1 VISSSKAELAN
12 HSTSINSAAIHA
24 EKITTSNNNSLTFA
38 IVVGEHSGDTLGAG
52 LMYSLKTKY
61 PYAKF
66 IGIGGDKMLQLGF
79 NSLYSMEELS
89 VMGIVEVLGRLRRL
103 LHVRKSLVEYFTD
116 NQPDVF
122 IGIDAPDFNIG
133 LELKLKAIGI
143 KTVHYVSPSV
153 WAWREKRIFK
163 IAKATDM
170 VLSLLPFEKAFY
182 DKHKVPC
189 TFVGHPLADD
199 IPMLSDKDQARAELM
214 SVVDFDNKKV
224 LALMP
229 GSRGGELSRLLA
241 PFFESARQLTQQ
253 DSNLLLI
260 APMVS
265 EKRAQQ
271 FNDLKAQLA
280 PDLDITIVIGQTQ
293 AVMSASD
300 CLLTASG
307 TVTLEAALIKR
318 PMVICY
324 KFSPITYLLAKY
336 MVKLS
341 WFSLPNLLA
350 NKSLVPELLQSE
362 VCADNIVPLVKE
374 RLYQDQSQ
382 LNTSYTAMHQQLKCN
397 ASEQAATAVLAL
409 LSTNLPINK

>member
-1 VISSSKAELAN
+1 MKVSLQNKISYSEPV
-12 HSTSINSAAIHA
+12 
-24 EKITTSNNNSLTFA
+24 FA

-52 LMYSLKTKY
+52 LMVALKKQY
-61 PYAKF
+61 PQAKF
-66 IGIGGDKMLQLGF
+66 IGIGGDKMKKLGF
-79 NSLYSMEELS
+79 ESLFAMDELA
-89 VMGIVEVLGRLRRL
+89 VMGIVEVLGRIRRL
-103 LHVRKSLVEYFTD
+103 LHVRKSLVDYFTI

-133 LELKLKAIGI
+133 LELRLKAQKI

-182 DKHKVPC
+182 DKHQVPC

-199 IPMLSDKDQARAELM
+199 IPMESDKEKARDELGLPH
-214 SVVDFDNKKV
+214 KAKV

-241 PFFESARQLTQQ
+241 PFFASAQQLKQ
-253 DSNLLLI
+253 DDENLILI

-265 EKRAQQ
+265 DKRAQQ
-271 FNDLKAQLA
+271 FNSVKSELA
-280 PDLDITIVIGQTQ
+280 PDLIIEVIIDKTQT
-293 AVMSASD
+293 VMAASD

-324 KFSPITYLLAKY
+324 KFNLLTYWLAKWL
-336 MVKLS
+336 VKLQ

-350 NKSLVPELLQSE
+350 NNALVPELLQNE
-362 VCADNIVPLVKE
+362 VCAESIVPLVKE

-382 LNTSYTAMHQQLKCN
+382 LNDSFIAIHQQLKCN
-397 ASEQAATAVLAL
+397 ASQQAANAVIAI
-409 LSTNLPINK
+409 LPPIFKCKA

>member
-1 VISSSKAELAN
+1 MKVSLQNKISYSEPV
-12 HSTSINSAAIHA
+12 
-24 EKITTSNNNSLTFA
+24 FA

-52 LMYSLKTKY
+52 LMVALQKQY
-61 PYAKF
+61 PQAKF
-66 IGIGGDKMLQLGF
+66 IGIGGDKMKKLGF
-79 NSLYSMEELS
+79 ESLFAMDELA
-89 VMGIVEVLGRLRRL
+89 VMGIVEVLGRIRRL
-103 LHVRKSLVEYFTD
+103 LHVRKSLVDYFTI

-133 LELKLKAIGI
+133 LELRLKAQKI

-182 DKHKVPC
+182 DKHQVPC

-199 IPMLSDKDQARAELM
+199 IPMESDKEKARDELGLPH
-214 SVVDFDNKKV
+214 KAKV

-241 PFFESARQLTQQ
+241 PFFASAQQLKQ
-253 DSNLLLI
+253 DDENLILI

-265 EKRAQQ
+265 DKRAQQ
-271 FNDLKAQLA
+271 FNSVKSELA
-280 PDLDITIVIGQTQ
+280 PDLIIEVIIDKTQT
-293 AVMSASD
+293 VMAASD

-324 KFSPITYLLAKY
+324 KFNLLTYWLAKWL
-336 MVKLS
+336 VKLQ

-350 NKSLVPELLQSE
+350 NNTLVPELLQNE
-362 VCADNIVPLVKE
+362 VCTESIVPLVKE

-382 LNTSYTAMHQQLKCN
+382 LNDSFIAIHQQLKCN
-397 ASEQAATAVLAL
+397 ASQQAANAVIAI
-409 LSTNLPINK
+409 LPPIFKCKA

>member
-1 VISSSKAELAN
+1 MTA
-12 HSTSINSAAIHA
+12 
-24 EKITTSNNNSLTFA
+24 SLLNTNPPSEPVFA

-52 LMYSLKTKY
+52 LMVSLKKKF
-61 PYAKF
+61 PHAKF
-66 IGIGGDKMLQLGF
+66 IGIGGDKMHKLGF
-79 NSLYSMEELS
+79 ENLFAMDELA
-89 VMGIVEVLGRLRRL
+89 VMGIVEVLGRIRRL
-103 LHVRKSLVEYFTD
+103 LHVRKSLVNYFTA
-116 NQPDVF
+116 NKPDVF

-133 LELKLKAIGI
+133 LELRLKAQKI

-182 DKHKVPC
+182 DKHQVPC

-199 IPMLSDKDQARAELM
+199 IPMRSDKEKARLELGLP
-214 SVVDFDNKKV
+214 SSPKI

-229 GSRGGELSRLLA
+229 GSRGGELSRLLE
-241 PFFESARQLTQQ
+241 PFFASAEKLQQ
-253 DSNLLLI
+253 DDETLI
-260 APMVS
+260 LVAPMVS

-271 FNDLKAQLA
+271 FNRVKDEVAPNLTVKVIIDKTQL
-280 PDLDITIVIGQTQ
+280 
-293 AVMSASD
+293 VMAASD

-324 KFSPITYLLAKY
+324 KFNLLTYWLAKWL
-336 MVKLS
+336 VNLQ

-350 NKSLVPELLQSE
+350 NKTLVPELLQDE
-362 VCADNIVPLVKE
+362 VCKDRIVPLVKE

-382 LNTSYTAMHQQLKCN
+382 LDNSFITIHQELKCN
-397 ASEQAATAVLAL
+397 ASEQAANAVIAI
-409 LSTNLPINK
+409 LPPIFNRKV

>member
-1 VISSSKAELAN
+1 VAIFQQKNTS
-12 HSTSINSAAIHA
+12 HS
-24 EKITTSNNNSLTFA
+24 EPVFA

-52 LMYSLKTKY
+52 LMVALKKQY
-61 PYAKF
+61 PHAKF
-66 IGIGGDKMLQLGF
+66 IGIGGDKMQKLGF
-79 NSLYSMEELS
+79 ESLFAMDELA

-103 LHVRKSLVEYFTD
+103 LHVRKSLVDYFTT

-133 LELKLKAIGI
+133 LELRLKAHKI

-199 IPMLSDKDQARAELM
+199 IPMESDKEQAR
-214 SVVDFDNKKV
+214 NKLGLLQKSKV

-241 PFFESARQLTQQ
+241 PFFASAQQLQQ
-253 DSNLLLI
+253 EDENLVLI

-271 FNDLKAQLA
+271 FHRAKAELA
-280 PDLDITIVIGQTQ
+280 PNLAIEVIIDKTQ
-293 AVMSASD
+293 AVMAASD

-324 KFSPITYLLAKY
+324 KFNLITYWLAKWL
-336 MVKLS
+336 VKLQ

-350 NKSLVPELLQSE
+350 NKTLVPELLQDE
-362 VCADNIVPLVKE
+362 VCVERIVPLVKE
-374 RLYQDQSQ
+374 RLYQDQTQ
-382 LNTSYTAMHQQLKCN
+382 LNDSFITIHQQLKCN
-397 ASEQAATAVLAL
+397 ASEQAANAVIAI
-409 LSTNLPINK
+409 LPPVFK

>member
-1 VISSSKAELAN
+1 MAKPQQNL
-12 HSTSINSAAIHA
+12 TSQS
-24 EKITTSNNNSLTFA
+24 EPVFA

-52 LMYSLKTKY
+52 LMVALQKKF
-61 PYAKF
+61 PQAKF
-66 IGIGGDKMLQLGF
+66 IGIGGDKMQKLGF
-79 NSLYSMEELS
+79 TSLFAMEELA

-103 LHVRKSLVEYFTD
+103 LHIRKSLVDYFIS

-133 LELKLKAIGI
+133 LELRLKAHKI

-182 DKHKVPC
+182 DKHQVPC

-199 IPMLSDKDQARAELM
+199 IPMENDKEKARRELGLPSD
-214 SVVDFDNKKV
+214 SKV

-241 PFFESARQLTQQ
+241 PFFASAEQLKQN
-253 DSNLLLI
+253 DENLIII

-271 FNDLKAQLA
+271 FNKIKAEIA
-280 PDLDITIVIGQTQ
+280 PNLVVEVIIDKTQT
-293 AVMSASD
+293 VMAASD

-324 KFSPITYLLAKY
+324 KFNLLTYWLAKWL
-336 MVKLS
+336 VKLQ

-350 NKSLVPELLQSE
+350 NKTLVPELLQDE
-362 VCADNIVPLVKE
+362 VCAERIIPLVKE
-374 RLYQDQSQ
+374 RLYQDQTQ
-382 LNTSYTAMHQQLKCN
+382 LNDSFITIHQQLKCN
-397 ASEQAATAVLAL
+397 ASEQAANAVIAI
-409 LSTNLPINK
+409 LSPVFNSKA

>member
-1 VISSSKAELAN
+1 MVAKSSL
-12 HSTSINSAAIHA
+12 SI
-24 EKITTSNNNSLTFA
+24 LPRPPVFA

-52 LMYSLKTKY
+52 LMSALQKEY
-61 PYAKF
+61 PNAKF
-66 IGIGGDKMLQLGF
+66 VGIGGAKMQKLGF
-79 NSLYSMEELS
+79 DSLFAMEELA
-89 VMGIVEVLGRLRRL
+89 VMGLVEVLGRLRRL
-103 LHVRKSLVEYFTD
+103 LHIRKSLVNYFTD
-116 NQPDVF
+116 NKPDVF

-133 LELKLKAIGI
+133 LELRLKAHAI

-182 DKHKVPC
+182 DKHQVPC

-199 IPMLSDKDQARAELM
+199 IPMVSDKQQARVALNL
-214 SVVDFDNKKV
+214 SSSAKV

-229 GSRGGELSRLLA
+229 GSRGGELSRLLE
-241 PFFESARQLTQQ
+241 PFLQSARKLQQ
-253 DSNLLLI
+253 DDGNLLLV

-271 FNDLKAQLA
+271 FNTLRAEFA
-280 PDLDITIVIGQTQ
+280 PDLNIELIIDQTQ
-293 AVMSASD
+293 TVMAASD
-300 CLLTASG
+300 CLLMASG

-324 KFSPITYLLAKY
+324 KFNLITHLLAKWL
-336 MVKLS
+336 VKLK
-341 WFSLPNLLA
+341 WFSLPNLLV
-350 NKSLVPELLQSE
+350 NKSLVPELLQDAVSPE
-362 VCADNIVPLVKE
+362 NIIPLVKE

-382 LNTSYTAMHQQLKCN
+382 LNDSFNTIHQQLKCD
-397 ASEQAATAVLAL
+397 ASAQSAKAVLAL
-409 LSTNLPINK
+409 LPTELRNIP

>member
-1 VISSSKAELAN
+1 V
-12 HSTSINSAAIHA
+12 
-24 EKITTSNNNSLTFA
+24 TSNITIHTSSPTFA

-52 LMYSLKTKY
+52 LMTALREYY
-61 PYAKF
+61 PNAKF
-66 IGIGGDKMLQLGF
+66 VGIGGPKMQKLGF
-79 NSLYSMEELS
+79 ESLFAMEELA
-89 VMGIVEVLGRLRRL
+89 VMGIVEVLGRIRRL
-103 LHVRKSLVEYFTD
+103 FEVRKLLVNYFTEHK
-116 NQPDVF
+116 PSVF

-133 LELKLKAIGI
+133 LELRLKKQAI

-170 VLSLLPFEKAFY
+170 VLSLLPFEKKFY
-182 DKHKVPC
+182 DKHQVPC

-199 IPMLSDKDQARAELM
+199 IPMESDKKQARLALNLPLE
-214 SVVDFDNKKV
+214 NKI

-241 PFFESARQLTQQ
+241 PFFQSAVQLQQ
-253 DSNLLLI
+253 EDENLLFI

-265 EKRAQQ
+265 EKRAIQ
-271 FNDLKAQLA
+271 FNTLKEQLA
-280 PDLDITIVIGQTQ
+280 PNLKVQLVIDKTQT
-293 AVMSASD
+293 VMAASD

-324 KFSPITYLLAKY
+324 KFNMLTHLLAKWL
-336 MVKLS
+336 VKLQ

-350 NKSLVPELLQSE
+350 NQTLVPELLQDDVSPE
-362 VCADNIVPLVKE
+362 HIIPLVKE

-382 LNTSYTAMHQQLKCN
+382 LNNTFNVIHQQLKCN
-397 ASEQAATAVLAL
+397 ASKQAANAVIDLLESSKTAL
-409 LSTNLPINK
+409 

>member
-1 VISSSKAELAN
+1 VPSILTTHTSSP
-12 HSTSINSAAIHA
+12 I
-24 EKITTSNNNSLTFA
+24 FA

-52 LMYSLKTKY
+52 LITALKNQY
-61 PYAKF
+61 PNAKF
-66 IGIGGDKMLQLGF
+66 IGIGGPKMDKVGF
-79 NSLYSMEELS
+79 ESLFSMEELA
-89 VMGIVEVLGRLRRL
+89 VMGIVEVLGRIRRL
-103 LHVRKSLVEYFTD
+103 FAVRKSLVNYFSVHK
-116 NQPDVF
+116 PDVF

-133 LELKLKAIGI
+133 LELRLKQKAI

-182 DKHKVPC
+182 DKHQVPC

-199 IPMLSDKDQARAELM
+199 IPMESDKKQARAKLNLPLE
-214 SVVDFDNKKV
+214 NKI

-241 PFFESARQLTQQ
+241 PFFQSALQLQQ
-253 DSNLLLI
+253 EDENLLFI

-271 FNDLKAQLA
+271 FNTLKAQLA
-280 PDLDITIVIGQTQ
+280 PNLKVQLVIDKTQT
-293 AVMSASD
+293 VMAASD

-324 KFSPITYLLAKY
+324 KFNMITHLLAKWL
-336 MVKLS
+336 VKLQ

-350 NKSLVPELLQSE
+350 NQTLVPELLQEE
-362 VCADNIVPLVKE
+362 VCPEKIIPLIKE

-382 LNTSYTAMHQQLKCN
+382 LNDTFKLIHQQLKCD
-397 ASEQAATAVLAL
+397 ASKQAANAVINL
-409 LSTNLPINK
+409 LNPSNTSFLNK